1 MRKRIF
7 TWLGKE
13 FIELS
18 GEAKAAANATIEA
31 QELFQ
36 RIDQELKA
44 HGLSLDNT
52 VRSRLWGRDRQ
63 SRDLGS
69 TERVKILS
77 GKARSASSSYIAPG
91 HFDSSAK
98 VALDLLAMR
107 PSQTTAAKRIVEY
120 DPPIA
125 PIRFLVYDSVVV
137 LSGVTTVLPTLAE
150 QFDNI
155 FPRIAGSLEGRGQLL
170 GKSRARLVLS
180 ASQPDFGKL
189 ENALCA
195 SCNGENSTAGILFRR
210 RLFLRGQVLRGRSHG
225 HGVRIMATE
234 KFKVAILDDFEKL
247 ADTVPAYKEL
257 QARADVTLLRKRLD
271 GSENIVAALREFD
284 AVLLMRERTF
294 FSDKEYSQLPNLKLI
309 SQTGRTSKHL
319 DLANATRRG
328 IAVTGTAADN
338 GVSTTELTVALILA
352 LLRKIPQVNARM
364 REEAW
369 PAIAGNTLEGKTIG
383 VFGFGRIGSEV
394 ARVMKAFPNTR
405 VLAYSRTLTA
415 GARGGS
421 RRRIACRWKLYGGN
435 RTSSRCISIQP
446 RKPAAASAQKNSP

>member
-107 PSQTTAAKRIVEY
+107 PSQTSAAKRIVEY
-120 DPPIA
+120 EPAIA

-155 FPRIAGSLEGRGQLL
+155 FPRIAGSLKDAGSSWE
-170 GKSRARLVLS
+170 KVARISFYLHR
-180 ASQPDFGKL
+180 SQTL
-189 ENALCA
+189 ENLKTLFARHV
-195 SCNGENSTAGILFRR
+195 TA
-210 RLFLRGQVLRGRSHG
+210 
-225 HGVRIMATE
+225 
-234 KFKVAILDDFEKL
+234 
-247 ADTVPAYKEL
+247 
-257 QARADVTLLRKRLD
+257 
-271 GSENIVAALREFD
+271 
-284 AVLLMRERTF
+284 
-294 FSDKEYSQLPNLKLI
+294 
-309 SQTGRTSKHL
+309 
-319 DLANATRRG
+319 
-328 IAVTGTAADN
+328 
-338 GVSTTELTVALILA
+338 
-352 LLRKIPQVNARM
+352 KIPQMEYCFVD
-364 REEAW
+364 
-369 PAIAGNTLEGKTIG
+369 GYSSEGK
-383 VFGFGRIGSEV
+383 FCEV
-394 ARVMKAFPNTR
+394 EV
-405 VLAYSRTLTA
+405 TA
-415 GARGGS
+415 TA
-421 RRRIACRWKLYGGN
+421 
-435 RTSSRCISIQP
+435 
-446 RKPAAASAQKNSP
+446 

>member
-107 PSQTTAAKRIVEY
+107 PSQTSAAKRIVEY
-120 DPPIA
+120 EPAIA

-155 FPRIAGSLEGRGQLL
+155 FPRIAGSLKDAGSSWE
-170 GKSRARLVLS
+170 KAARVSFYLHR
-180 ASQPDFGKL
+180 SQTL
-189 ENALCA
+189 ENLKTLFARHV
-195 SCNGENSTAGILFRR
+195 TAR
-210 RLFLRGQVLRGRSHG
+210 
-225 HGVRIMATE
+225 
-234 KFKVAILDDFEKL
+234 
-247 ADTVPAYKEL
+247 VPQLEYCF
-257 QARADVTLLRKRLD
+257 VD
-271 GSENIVAALREFD
+271 G
-284 AVLLMRERTF
+284 
-294 FSDKEYSQLPNLKLI
+294 YS
-309 SQTGRTSKHL
+309 S
-319 DLANATRRG
+319 
-328 IAVTGTAADN
+328 
-338 GVSTTELTVALILA
+338 
-352 LLRKIPQVNARM
+352 
-364 REEAW
+364 
-369 PAIAGNTLEGKTIG
+369 EGK
-383 VFGFGRIGSEV
+383 FCEV
-394 ARVMKAFPNTR
+394 EV
-405 VLAYSRTLTA
+405 TA
-415 GARGGS
+415 TA
-421 RRRIACRWKLYGGN
+421 
-435 RTSSRCISIQP
+435 
-446 RKPAAASAQKNSP
+446 

>member
-36 RIDQELKA
+36 RFAQELHA

-91 HFDSSAK
+91 HFDSGAK

-107 PSQTTAAKRIVEY
+107 PSQTSAAKRIVEY
-120 DPPIA
+120 EPAIV

-155 FPRIAGSLEGRGQLL
+155 FPRITGSLKDAGSSWE
-170 GKSRARLVLS
+170 KVARVS
-180 ASQPDFGKL
+180 FYMHRSQTL
-189 ENALCA
+189 ENLKTLFARHV
-195 SCNGENSTAGILFRR
+195 TA
-210 RLFLRGQVLRGRSHG
+210 
-225 HGVRIMATE
+225 
-234 KFKVAILDDFEKL
+234 
-247 ADTVPAYKEL
+247 
-257 QARADVTLLRKRLD
+257 
-271 GSENIVAALREFD
+271 
-284 AVLLMRERTF
+284 
-294 FSDKEYSQLPNLKLI
+294 
-309 SQTGRTSKHL
+309 
-319 DLANATRRG
+319 
-328 IAVTGTAADN
+328 
-338 GVSTTELTVALILA
+338 
-352 LLRKIPQVNARM
+352 KIPQMEYCFVD
-364 REEAW
+364 
-369 PAIAGNTLEGKTIG
+369 GYSSEGK
-383 VFGFGRIGSEV
+383 FCEV
-394 ARVMKAFPNTR
+394 EV
-405 VLAYSRTLTA
+405 TA
-415 GARGGS
+415 TA
-421 RRRIACRWKLYGGN
+421 
-435 RTSSRCISIQP
+435 
-446 RKPAAASAQKNSP
+446 